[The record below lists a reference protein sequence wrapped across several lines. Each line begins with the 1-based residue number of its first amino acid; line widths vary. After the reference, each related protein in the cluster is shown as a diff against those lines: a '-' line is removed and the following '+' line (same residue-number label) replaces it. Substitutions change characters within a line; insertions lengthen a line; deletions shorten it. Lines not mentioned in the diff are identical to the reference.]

1 MNQQKIYYQ
10 KRAKE
15 YERVY
20 QKTERQEDLKTLHTY
35 LQEQATDKNILE
47 IACGTGYWTKTLATT
62 SHQIQASDYN
72 KAVLEI
78 AKTKSYGTTPVF
90 FQQLDFWKLPSS
102 NISYDLIFG
111 GFIWSHILKD
121 QLPSFIKLLQGQIQK
136 EGALLFID
144 NQYVEGSSTP
154 ISRIDQNGNTY
165 QTRRLADGSAF
176 EVLKNFPNQKEVEDL
191 LVPMDLTIEWMDLK
205 YYWILRIQ

>member
-1 MNQQKIYYQ
+1 MNQQKIYYE

-15 YERVY
+15 YEQVY
-20 QKTERQEDLKTLHTY
+20 QKPERQADLKALHSY

-72 KAVLEI
+72 ETVLEI
-78 AKTKSYGTTPVF
+78 AKAKTYGTTPII
-90 FQQLDFWKLPSS
+90 FQQIDFWKLPPPDIPY
-102 NISYDLIFG
+102 NLVFG

-121 QLPSFIKLLQGQIQK
+121 QLPNFIQLLHKQIQQ
-136 EGALLFID
+136 EGTLLFID

-154 ISRIDQNGNTY
+154 ISRTDHNGNTY
-165 QTRRLADGSAF
+165 QTRRLADGSVF

-191 LVPMDLTIEWMDLK
+191 LVPMSLTIEWMNLK
-205 YYWILRIQ
+205 YYWLLRIQ

>member
-1 MNQQKIYYQ
+1 M
-10 KRAKE
+10 
-15 YERVY
+15 
-20 QKTERQEDLKTLHTY
+20 
-35 LQEQATDKNILE
+35 
-47 IACGTGYWTKTLATT
+47 
-62 SHQIQASDYN
+62 
-72 KAVLEI
+72 
-78 AKTKSYGTTPVF
+78 
-90 FQQLDFWKLPSS
+90 
-102 NISYDLIFG
+102 
-111 GFIWSHILKD
+111 
-121 QLPSFIKLLQGQIQK
+121 QGQIQK